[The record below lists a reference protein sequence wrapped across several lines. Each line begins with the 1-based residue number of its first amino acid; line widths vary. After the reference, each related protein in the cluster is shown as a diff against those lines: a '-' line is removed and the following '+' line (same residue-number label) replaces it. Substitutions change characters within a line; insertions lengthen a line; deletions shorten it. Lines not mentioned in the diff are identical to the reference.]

1 MPSFQYFRNLYWQYI
16 FEKLEKAD
24 SSPSSLLTRYNT
36 THPEEQH
43 LPLKQGPPPF
53 FHPDT
58 NPIIGHTLVVHFVDK
73 PHVPVATVKLIWLL
87 FLTILS
93 FTFVPTPR
101 KSLRFTRF
109 RRSYVN
115 HPAVVLTNHCQSYTV
130 FFAWCVLFKVATFF
144 FLQLL
149 LPNCSAVAFLRTPV
163 TRMLLTPRWAVVV
176 KNISNLT
183 VGVKHSIGLR
193 TKFSPTVN
201 LVEEESL
208 EYLPILQHLYHD
220 CPTLYLKH
228 ATWDSWNNIFF
239 AYLSQE
245 SMALSLQLQLA
256 YLYYLEPSLT
266 VLQNCR
272 ITAFVNLWLTPLKY
286 QKVEKQQ
293 QQNR

>member
-1 MPSFQYFRNLYWQYI
+1 MPSFEYFRNLYWQYI

-109 RRSYVN
+109 RRSCAH
-115 HPAVVLTNHCQSYTV
+115 HPVVVLTNHYQRYTV
-130 FFAWCVLFKVATFF
+130 FLLDVRCSKWPRFLFCSPMIVQFRFWAH
-144 FLQLL
+144 LL
-149 LPNCSAVAFLRTPV
+149 LEC
-163 TRMLLTPRWAVVV
+163 
-176 KNISNLT
+176 
-183 VGVKHSIGLR
+183 
-193 TKFSPTVN
+193 
-201 LVEEESL
+201 
-208 EYLPILQHLYHD
+208 
-220 CPTLYLKH
+220 C
-228 ATWDSWNNIFF
+228 
-239 AYLSQE
+239 
-245 SMALSLQLQLA
+245 
-256 YLYYLEPSLT
+256 
-266 VLQNCR
+266 
-272 ITAFVNLWLTPLKY
+272 
-286 QKVEKQQ
+286 
-293 QQNR
+293 